1 MLKSICQKVQ
11 KLLKNQKENQKEFNI
26 PGLSI
31 FSKQNSNDHVWSSH
45 KADMDCEAKSKILFL
60 FSSCS
65 KKMLV
70 DLMIDYNAGLVTQPM
85 NIEQWFLKEY
95 IYLFQESSQLEYYGD
110 TVAYFAASTK
120 DELCDLV

>member
-1 MLKSICQKVQ
+1 MLKRICQKVQ

-45 KADMDCEAKSKILFL
+45 KADMDCEAKTKILFSFQNLFLFL

-70 DLMIDYNAGLVTQPM
+70 DLMIDYNAGLVTQHM
-85 NIEQWFLKEY
+85 NIEQRF
-95 IYLFQESSQLEYYGD
+95 
-110 TVAYFAASTK
+110 
-120 DELCDLV
+120 